1 MNRDEAL
8 VKEATR
14 TLEQNVELANVTKLR
29 QNLLPIIERFEDDPA
44 LRFLILKHG
53 KPQAVLMSVQTYEL
67 MKKVLN
73 QVAEQAAAM
82 TRAERIE
89 SAVNRL
95 RSQRGPGR
103 SRAASTG
110 AGGTRPQVAQ
120 QLEVV
125 LTILQQVKKD
135 LHRGQA
141 PQVEVVK

>member
-8 VKEATR
+8 INEATR
-14 TLEQNVELANVTKLR
+14 ALEQNVELANVTKLR

-44 LRFLILKHG
+44 PRFLILKHG
-53 KPQAVLMSVQTYEL
+53 KPQAVLMSVPTYEL

-82 TRAERIE
+82 TREERIE

-95 RSQRGPGR
+95 RSERRSGR
-103 SRAASTG
+103 SRAASAG
-110 AGGTRPQVAQ
+110 AGDTRPQVTQ

-125 LTILQQVKKD
+125 LTILQQVQKD
-135 LHRGQA
+135 LYRGQA

>member
-8 VKEATR
+8 INEATR
-14 TLEQNVELANVTKLR
+14 ALEQNVELANVTKLR

-53 KPQAVLMSVQTYEL
+53 KPQAVLMSVPTYEL

-82 TRAERIE
+82 TREERIE

-95 RSQRGPGR
+95 RSQRRSGR
-103 SRAASTG
+103 SRAAS
-110 AGGTRPQVAQ
+110 AGSGHTRPQVTQ

-125 LTILQQVKKD
+125 LTILQQVQKD
-135 LHRGQA
+135 LYRDQA
-141 PQVEVVK
+141 PQVEMVK

>member
-8 VKEATR
+8 LKEATR

-73 QVAEQAAAM
+73 QVAEQTAAM
-82 TRAERIE
+82 TREERIE
-89 SAVNRL
+89 SAMNRL
-95 RSQRGPGR
+95 RSERGSGR
-103 SRAASTG
+103 SRAAS
-110 AGGTRPQVAQ
+110 AGVGNTRPQVAQ

-135 LHRGQA
+135 LHRDQA